1 MNIWQ
6 VSNLKK
12 RLPIALKNLLKPGTN
27 NKKMF
32 TSVFRLVVG
41 IVLGYGLIHFTLK
54 STGGDLWNE
63 VVQARSSLLLLALL
77 FYGVILCLT
86 IYRWNLLLRVQEV
99 RLRAW
104 DLIRL
109 TMIGVFFNLA
119 IPGAVG
125 GDLLKM
131 GLVANQAKDKKAEAV
146 LTIMV
151 DRALGIL
158 GLFIVAS
165 VMLLIYLPFL
175 LGLSQEYRLI
185 QIAAFTVGLGS
196 LGGVF
201 VITLVELRQTIT
213 RFPLI
218 ARIINYGAR
227 KLPSSFVSTLA
238 RLVNALELY
247 RRNRGTIVGAIALSV
262 LVHSC
267 LAIDLFI
274 VGASVGE
281 DILGLGDYFVAAQ
294 VANAVAAIPVTPAG
308 IGARDA
314 IIGMFFSAM
323 KARAGKSGIVPV
335 TMTLIIVFWGL
346 IGGVIFGFSKSPNR
360 KMKIEP

>member
-1 MNIWQ
+1 M
-6 VSNLKK
+6 L
-12 RLPIALKNLLKPGTN
+12 
-27 NKKMF
+27 
-32 TSVFRLVVG
+32 TSAFRFVVG
-41 IVLGYGLIHFTLK
+41 IGLGYGLIHFTLK

-63 VVQARSSLLLLALL
+63 VVQAQSPLLLLALF

-86 IYRWNLLLRVQEV
+86 IYRWNLLLRVQGV
-99 RLRAW
+99 RLQAW

-131 GLVANQAKDKKAEAV
+131 ALVANQAKDKKAEAV
-146 LTIMV
+146 LTIIL
-151 DRALGIL
+151 DRALGLL

-165 VMLLIYLPFL
+165 IMVLIYLPFL
-175 LGLSQEYRLI
+175 LGLEQEYRLI

-213 RFPLI
+213 QYPLI

-227 KLPSSFVSTLA
+227 KLPSSVVSTLA

-247 RRNRGTIVGAIALSV
+247 RRNRGTIVCGIALSV

-274 VGASVGE
+274 IGASVGE
-281 DILGLGDYFVAAQ
+281 DILGLGNYFVAAQ
-294 VANAVAAIPVTPAG
+294 VATAVAAIPVTPAG

-314 IIGMFFSAM
+314 IIAMFLSAM
-323 KARAGKSGIVPV
+323 KARAGKSGVVAV

-346 IGGVIFGFSKSPNR
+346 IGGVIFCFSKSPKT
-360 KMKIEP
+360 KMKMGDANGGNP